1 MISGTWAATDTSA
14 VIVAASRY
22 RDKLTIQLQNTTP
35 VSLGFGVD
43 AVDGESLE
51 LLTTGD
57 SITVRGHL
65 ARQAVYA
72 IGNGA
77 AGAYQEGNLTMDV

>member
-1 MISGTWAATDTSA
+1 MISGTWAAT
-14 VIVAASRY
+14 AASAQIIAADIY
-22 RDKLTIQLQNTTP
+22 RDKLTIQLQNNTQ
-35 VSLGFGVD
+35 VYLGFGVP
-43 AVDGESLE
+43 AVAVESLT
-51 LLTTGD
+51 LLANGD

-77 AGAYQEGNLTMDV
+77 AGAYQEGNVTCDV

>member
-1 MISGTWAATDTSA
+1 MISGTWDATAAS
-14 VIVAASRY
+14 VEIVAADHY
-22 RDKLTIQLQNTTP
+22 RDSLTIQLQNTTQ
-35 VSLGFGVD
+35 VYLGFGAA
-43 AVDGESLE
+43 AVAGSSLT
-51 LLTTGD
+51 LITTGD

-77 AGAYQEGNLTMDV
+77 SGAYQEGNVVCDL